1 MTGLPKRYLF
11 HRPAQWRAGL
21 VTGGLLGADGLTTAP
36 RLAAAPVRIWEGDA
50 YAPAASHSGEV
61 YWRDGAGALHWLSD
75 ADPPEVCTGADDPA
89 GLGGAQRLIV
99 TSGLLWAA
107 RTGANSVGAYDRRS
121 LQPIADVVPAG
132 TVRDIAEAERQAIAT
147 LVDAAG
153 SVSLMRIDERRQIS
167 DIATPGLNE
176 RAFLVARVG
185 NRWVVAEPTRLCWA
199 PVDDPSAGW
208 ADLPLTSLGHG
219 AGLAVGFLAAFPPV
233 GILLAC
239 STGGGAAERLV
250 VLGPDGDVLDD
261 EALPGAVGTL
271 HGIAGADASVWLAS
285 DTGLWRWDLA
295 AGTGT
300 GEASF
305 LTPVLRSPLGRE
317 TGWLRAEIQAELP
330 PGATIACR
338 IASTPDPNI
347 GQQAQ
352 AIMSDPGR
360 TSAAKTAALDAL
372 LGWGPPVPVAAGLD
386 VPGLDG
392 GSVVPAP
399 WVLPLH
405 TVTDEF
411 LWLTLHVA
419 DGASGTSRVSSLT
432 VLYPKLSLMQRLPA
446 IYRAAPSTHL
456 RGLVAL
462 LDVMAQE
469 LDRRIATLGEL
480 LDAART
486 PDDWLNFLA
495 SWLGLP
501 WEPGLP
507 AALRRAL
514 LEAAPDLLAKRG
526 TASGVRRL
534 IGVLLPGRPVHI
546 SDAANLAPA
555 MLTPPGEEGMAMP
568 NVLLGRRR
576 DATRLN
582 VAVLGRTRLRDCGPD
597 DDPSLRLSGWVVI
610 DVSATSAE
618 RTALAGPL
626 PRLLAAYVPAGVTPV
641 LRWQL
646 WPSRAGRRLDEDLG
660 LMGERPGLLGQ
671 DIWLGGITLSG
682 TGPSLHRGL
691 DLSDDER
698 LL

>member
-11 HRPAQWRAGL
+11 HSRAQWGAGL
-21 VTGGLLGADGLTTAP
+21 VTGGLLGADGLTAAP
-36 RLAAAPVRIWEGDA
+36 RLAAAPVHIWEGDA
-50 YAPAASHSGEV
+50 YAPAASRSGEV

-75 ADPPEVCTGADDPA
+75 ADPPTVCSGPDDPG

-107 RTGANSVGAYDRRS
+107 RAAANSVGAYDRRS
-121 LQPIADVVPAG
+121 LQPIADVVLAG
-132 TVRDIAEAERQAIAT
+132 TVRDIAGAERRAIAA

-153 SVSLMRIDERRQIS
+153 SVRLTRIDERRQIS
-167 DIATPGLNE
+167 DIATPGLDE
-176 RAFLVARVG
+176 QAFLVARVG
-185 NRWVVAEPTRLCWA
+185 NRWVVAEPARLRWA
-199 PVDDPSAGW
+199 QVEDPSAGW

-219 AGLAVGFLAAFPPV
+219 TGLAVGFLAAFPPV

-239 STGGGAAERLV
+239 SAGGGAAGRLV
-250 VLGPDGDVLDD
+250 VLGPDGEVLDD
-261 EALPGAVGTL
+261 EALPAAVGML
-271 HGIAGADASVWLAS
+271 HGIAGADTSAWLAS
-285 DTGLWRWDLA
+285 DNGLWRWELA
-295 AGTGT
+295 AGSGT

-305 LTPVLRSPLGRE
+305 LTPVLRSPRE
-317 TGWLRAEIQAELP
+317 REAGWLRAEIQADLP

-338 IASTPDPNI
+338 IASTQDPNI
-347 GQQAQ
+347 VQQAQ

-360 TSAAKTAALDAL
+360 TSAAKAAALDGL
-372 LGWGPPVPVAAGLD
+372 LGWGPPVPVAAGRD

-405 TVTDEF
+405 AVTDEF
-411 LWLTLHVA
+411 LWLKLRVA

-432 VLYPKLSLMQRLPA
+432 VLYPELSLMQRLPA
-446 IYRAAPSTHL
+446 IYRAAPSAHL

-462 LDVMAQE
+462 LDVMAQG

-480 LDAART
+480 LDAAST

-507 AALRRAL
+507 ADLRRAL

-526 TASGVRRL
+526 TAAGIRWL
-534 IGVLLPGRPVHI
+534 IGVLLPGRPVHL

-555 MLTPPGEEGMAMP
+555 MLTHRGEGGMAMP
-568 NVLLGRRR
+568 NVLLGRRQ

-597 DDPSLRLSGWVVI
+597 DDPLLRLSGWVVV

-626 PRLLAAYVPAGVTPV
+626 ARLLAGYVPAGLTPV
-641 LRWQL
+641 LRWHP
-646 WPSRAGRRLDEDLG
+646 WPSGAGRRLDEDLD
-660 LMGERPGLLGQ
+660 LVGEPPGLLGR
-671 DIWLGGITLSG
+671 DIPLGGIMLSG
-682 TGPSLHRGL
+682 TGPSLRRGL

>member
-21 VTGGLLGADGLTTAP
+21 VTGGLLGPDGLTTAP

-50 YAPAASHSGEV
+50 YAPAASRSGEV

-75 ADPPEVCTGADDPA
+75 ANPPEVCAGADDPA
-89 GLGGAQRLIV
+89 GLGGAQRLII
-99 TSGLLWAA
+99 TSGFLWAA

-121 LQPIADVVPAG
+121 LQPIADVVLPG
-132 TVRDIAEAERQAIAT
+132 TVRDIAEAERQAIAA

-153 SVSLMRIDERRQIS
+153 SFSLMRLDERRQIG

-176 RAFLVARVG
+176 QALQVARVAD
-185 NRWVVAEPTRLCWA
+185 RWVVAEPARLRWA
-199 PVDDPSAGW
+199 QVEDPSVGW

-219 AGLAVGFLAAFPPV
+219 TGLAGWFLAAFPPV

-239 STGGGAAERLV
+239 SASGGVAECLV
-250 VLGPDGDVLDD
+250 VLGPDGEVLDD
-261 EALPGAVGTL
+261 EALPAAVGML
-271 HGIAGADASVWLAS
+271 HGIVGADSSVWLAS

-305 LTPVLRSPLGRE
+305 LTPVLRSPRGRE
-317 TGWLRAEIQAELP
+317 AGWLRAEIQVDLP

-338 IASTPDPNI
+338 IASTPDPDI
-347 GQQAQ
+347 AQQAQ

-372 LGWGPPVPVAAGLD
+372 LGWGPPVPVAAGRD

-392 GSVVPAP
+392 GSVVPVP

-405 TVTDEF
+405 AVIDEF

-419 DGASGTSRVSSLT
+419 DGASGTSRISSLT
-432 VLYPKLSLMQRLPA
+432 VLYPELSLMQRLPA
-446 IYRAAPSTHL
+446 IYRAAPSSHL

-462 LDVMAQE
+462 LDVMAQG

-480 LDAART
+480 LDAAST

-514 LEAAPDLLAKRG
+514 LEVAPDLLAKRG
-526 TASGVRRL
+526 TASGIRRL
-534 IGVLLPGRPVHI
+534 IGVLLPGRPVRI

-555 MLTPPGEEGMAMP
+555 VLTPPGEGGMALP
-568 NVLLGRRR
+568 NVLLGRKH

-597 DDPSLRLSGWVVI
+597 DDPLLRLSGWVLI

-618 RTALAGPL
+618 RTALAGPFA
-626 PRLLAAYVPAGVTPV
+626 RLLAGYVPAGLTPI
-641 LRWQL
+641 LRWHL
-646 WPSRAGRRLDEDLG
+646 WPSGAGRRLDEDLG
-660 LMGERPGLLGQ
+660 LLGERPGLLGQ
-671 DIWLGGITLSG
+671 DIRLGGIMLSG
-682 TGPSLHRGL
+682 TGPSLRRGL